1 MRVARAS
8 NPRRAIVAAPT
19 AVFEPFSLL
28 ETGTPFAFDTVRLR
42 RSSSVVR
49 SPDLLIR
56 SRVTLRTGFG
66 PTSAAVG
73 MAGMADP
80 VMSTRSVVASSV
92 PFSLKERTVVDSVA
106 GGGGAWARTL
116 VARTRGRLTARD
128 VRKIPRFANPI
139 LFIMFLPLPENY
151 RTHSKATRYFGT
163 ISRDRLTSRHLP
175 AGTQVAI

>member
-28 ETGTPFAFDTVRLR
+28 ETGTPFALATGRLR
-42 RSSSVVR
+42 RSSSVFR

-73 MAGMADP
+73 IADP
-80 VMSTRSVVASSV
+80 VTNTRSVEASSV
-92 PFSLKERTVVDSVA
+92 PFSLKDLTCAA
-106 GGGGAWARTL
+106 GEAA
-116 VARTRGRLTARD
+116 VSCANAAEARTRQRLTARD
-128 VRKIPRFANPI
+128 ARKNPKFANPI
-139 LFIMFLPLPENY
+139 LIIMFLPF
-151 RTHSKATRYFGT
+151 RQ
-163 ISRDRLTSRHLP
+163 D
-175 AGTQVAI
+175 